1 MTRFRIIVVAVGAV
15 VAATAVAFA
24 DGWSAQDPADVVTDP
39 AAAVGVNL
47 SCSSPCP
54 LSKLFEA
61 RR

>member
-1 MTRFRIIVVAVGAV
+1 MTRFRIIVVAVGAA

-24 DGWSAQDPADVVTDP
+24 DGWWAQDTAELATEP
-39 AAAVGVNL
+39 AAAGGVSL

-61 RR
+61 RH